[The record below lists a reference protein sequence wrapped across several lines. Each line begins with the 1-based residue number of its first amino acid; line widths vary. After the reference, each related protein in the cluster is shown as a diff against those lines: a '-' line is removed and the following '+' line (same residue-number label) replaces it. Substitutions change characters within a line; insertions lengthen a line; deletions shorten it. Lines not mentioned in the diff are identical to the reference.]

1 MNYKKKVRLITET
14 RKIDK
19 RKQESPK
26 HTYEQ
31 GRLYGLYRAEKLIE
45 KTRNDI
51 FKVIDWGK
59 NHGNMGLMSKV
70 EVANHFDKLITSLN
84 EETKKNV

>member
-1 MNYKKKVRLITET
+1 MNEKIPDIPI
-14 RKIDK
+14 RKE
-19 RKQESPK
+19 ESPE
-26 HTYEQ
+26 HTYNQ
-31 GRLYGLYRAEKLIE
+31 GRLYGLYQAEKLIN

-70 EVANHFDKLITSLN
+70 EVSNHFDKLITDLN
-84 EETKKNV
+84 EETDK